1 MRVGVYTIYQG
12 NGTYRYEQH
21 SWRFNFTTSHSHP
34 LGTHN
39 HESIK
44 KESRGEKFHLM
55 RVRRTRDSPSN
66 EVLRARTKPRFVR
79 RQIFERPRNGKRK
92 MRYLANT
99 KRIHYPE
106 KKCIRTKLDTC
117 EKSFCCCQQ
126 PIRFWE
132 IWRFEARIDVGSSRK
147 LRRTFLP

>member
-1 MRVGVYTIYQG
+1 MQ
-12 NGTYRYEQH
+12 
-21 SWRFNFTTSHSHP
+21 
-34 LGTHN
+34 
-39 HESIK
+39 
-44 KESRGEKFHLM
+44 
-55 RVRRTRDSPSN
+55 VRRTRDSPSN

-79 RQIFERPRNGKRK
+79 RQIFERPRNRKRK

-126 PIRFWE
+126 PIRFVE
-132 IWRFEARIDVGSSRK
+132 KRTFDGSNDVGTPRK
-147 LRRTFLP
+147 RRHSFLTWYPT

>member
-1 MRVGVYTIYQG
+1 
-12 NGTYRYEQH
+12 
-21 SWRFNFTTSHSHP
+21 
-34 LGTHN
+34 
-39 HESIK
+39 
-44 KESRGEKFHLM
+44 M

-79 RQIFERPRNGKRK
+79 RQIFESPRNGKRK

-117 EKSFCCCQQ
+117 EKSFFVASNLSDFEKFGDLKLESAMKH
-126 PIRFWE
+126 RE
-132 IWRFEARIDVGSSRK
+132 IFGKSTSHAPLCIATPG
-147 LRRTFLP
+147 

>member
-1 MRVGVYTIYQG
+1 MRVC
-12 NGTYRYEQH
+12 
-21 SWRFNFTTSHSHP
+21 
-34 LGTHN
+34 
-39 HESIK
+39 
-44 KESRGEKFHLM
+44 
-55 RVRRTRDSPSN
+55 RTRDSPSN
-66 EVLRARTKPRFVR
+66 KVLRARTKPRFVR

-126 PIRFWE
+126 PIRFGE
-132 IWRFEARIDVGSSRK
+132 IRRFEGRNGVETSRK
-147 LRRTFLP
+147 LRDDILSYATT